1 MGSASRLHPSY
12 RFSPAPGVFGQA
24 LINNQT
30 VQEIAPMTT
39 RQELIPVTLAN
50 GAKIRVAATVLGGE
64 EDVAFKLLS
73 FDEVTK
79 TIEGIADSL
88 QTALQKIKP
97 KKASVE
103 FGLEI
108 GVESG
113 ALTTLLVKGSGTAT
127 LNITLEWG
135 D

>member
-1 MGSASRLHPSY
+1 
-12 RFSPAPGVFGQA
+12 
-24 LINNQT
+24 
-30 VQEIAPMTT
+30 MTT
-39 RQELIPVTLAN
+39 RQELIPVKLAN

-64 EDVAFKLLS
+64 EDAAFKLLS
-73 FDEVTK
+73 FEAVTD
-79 TIEGIADSL
+79 TIEGIAYSL

-113 ALTTLLVKGSGTAT
+113 ALTTLLVKAPARRR
-127 LNITLEWG
+127 
-135 D
+135 

>member
-1 MGSASRLHPSY
+1 M
-12 RFSPAPGVFGQA
+12 
-24 LINNQT
+24 
-30 VQEIAPMTT
+30 
-39 RQELIPVTLAN
+39 
-50 GAKIRVAATVLGGE
+50 
-64 EDVAFKLLS
+64 AFKLLS
-73 FDEVTK
+73 FEAVTD
-79 TIEGIADSL
+79 TIEGTASSL